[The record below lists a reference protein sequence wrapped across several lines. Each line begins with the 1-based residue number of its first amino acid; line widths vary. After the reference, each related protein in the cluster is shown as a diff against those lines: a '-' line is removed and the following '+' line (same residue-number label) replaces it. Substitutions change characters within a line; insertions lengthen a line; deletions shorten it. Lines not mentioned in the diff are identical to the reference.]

1 MHSNFHVGGS
11 TDAVVAQCPEVME
24 PEKFCLC
31 LMALREVGLLAG
43 PDGAIYNAAQQNIS
57 GKADLEA
64 TKLIRSLRSFQ

>member
-1 MHSNFHVGGS
+1 MFIL
-11 TDAVVAQCPEVME
+11 E

-31 LMALREVGLLAG
+31 LMALREVGLLVG

-64 TKLIRSLRSFQ
+64 TKLISSLRSFQ